1 MARPL
6 TRSQLLSA
14 AFERAVAQIDTTNP
28 QDALV
33 AYQRKRAAYDRR
45 KQQIALGAF
54 LGSRGFPEL
63 AARVS

>member
-1 MARPL
+1 MPL
-6 TRSQLLSA
+6 SRTQILRR
-14 AFERAVAQIDTTNP
+14 AFERSVDQIDTTNH
-28 QDALV
+28 QDAYA
-33 AYQRKRAAYDRR
+33 AYQRKRAAYERR